1 MSRAIHDRKSL
12 HAAIDALPAS
22 FIEKGVILYAP
33 RVEMEFKKKHPQR
46 RFVLTGDDDLMAGF
60 YEQRDRYITI
70 LVNKAHA
77 LEALLAL
84 WRAPTD
90 EQIANWRHES

>member
-1 MSRAIHDRKSL
+1 MSRALHSKAEL
-12 HAAIDALPAS
+12 HAAIDAMPDA
-22 FIEKGVILYAP
+22 FVGDGIILYAP
-33 RVEMEFKKKHPQR
+33 KLEMKFKKKHPQR

-84 WRAPTD
+84 WKAPTD
-90 EQIANWRHES
+90 EQIANWRHEP